1 MIHDSV
7 LLLEQI
13 LCHPII
19 EAVLK
24 SEALMAGI
32 IFNLASWRDAV

>member
-1 MIHDSV
+1 MIHDNV

-19 EAVLK
+19 EAILK

-32 IFNLASWRDAV
+32 IFNLASWHDTV